1 MLIIPAIDIKNGKC
15 VRLIQGDPDRE
26 TIYSSD
32 PVAMALKFQ
41 DLGARLIHIV
51 DLDGAFQGFPV
62 NRDIVVEISKSLSIP
77 VEIGGGI
84 RSHESISYYLEA
96 GIKRIILGTAVVNDG
111 FKEFIDKYGKS
122 IIVGIDAKNSKVA
135 INGWK
140 KLSNLSALDL
150 IKKLQYFGVH
160 EIIYTDI
167 STDGMLTGPN
177 YESIEKILSE
187 VPDMSL
193 IASGGV
199 ATIMDVRK
207 LGEIPNPGLK
217 GCIIGKAVYD
227 GRIDLKE
234 ALALFDQ
241 RLTGV

>member
-41 DLGARLIHIV
+41 ELGAKLIHIV
-51 DLDGAFQGFPV
+51 DLDGAFQGFPI
-62 NRDIVVEISKSLSIP
+62 NRDIVVEISRSLSIP

-84 RSHESISYYLEA
+84 RSHESVSYYLEA

-111 FKEFIDKYGKS
+111 FKEYIEKYGQS
-122 IIVGIDAKNSKVA
+122 IIIGVDARNSKVA

-140 KLSNLSALDL
+140 KLSNFSALDL
-150 IKKLQYFGVH
+150 IKKLNYFGLN

-177 YESIEKILSE
+177 YDSIEKILTE
-187 VPDMSL
+187 VPNITL
-193 IASGGV
+193 IASGGI
-199 ATIMDVRK
+199 ATTMDIRR
-207 LGEIPNPGLK
+207 LRDISRPGLK
-217 GCIIGKAVYD
+217 GCIIGKAIYD

-241 RLTGV
+241 RIAGV